1 MHKEKLH
8 IESWMWYAVLS
19 GAMLV
24 VSFPT
29 FDLYPFAWIA
39 LVPLLISLY
48 DLEPRQAFRA
58 GFLFGVV
65 YFFGTTY
72 WIYHSVYHY
81 GGMPLIPSVCLVLLL
96 CCYLALYPA
105 ICSVLI
111 ARFLRG
117 TPLPVLLLAPLF
129 WTVAEFVR
137 SYAFTGFP
145 WSSIAYSQYKFLP
158 LIQIADVVGVYG
170 VSFLVVAVNGAIAD
184 ALLIR
189 RRRADKP
196 LFPYMPTVTGAVT
209 LVLILIAT
217 LGYGAWRMHQDRSA
231 GAVRVAIVQ
240 GNIEQDKKWD
250 AAFREYS
257 KGIYRSLTK
266 EVVQAKPDLV
276 VWPESAIPFVYGRD
290 KAETADLASFQKEL
304 DTYLLLGA
312 ILKRD
317 PKKEVYTNGAA
328 LLSRDGSLSY
338 LYDKIHL
345 VPFGEYVP
353 LRPLLFFVDK
363 LAYGIGDYVPG
374 DSYIRAVTPF
384 GSFATLI
391 CYESIFPGLARKFY
405 VRGGDFL
412 VVITNDAWFGT
423 TNGPYQHFSM
433 AVFRAIENRKA
444 VVRAANSGVSGIIDS
459 TGRIG
464 PTTSLMTREVL
475 TATIRNDKTITFY
488 TKYGDIFSFF
498 CIAASVLLFFS
509 KRRF

>member
-1 MHKEKLH
+1 MKNGKLH
-8 IESWMWYAVLS
+8 IEPWMWSALLS
-19 GAMLV
+19 GALLA

-29 FDLYPFAWIA
+29 LNLFPLAWVA
-39 LVPLLISLY
+39 LAPLLTRLY
-48 DLEPRQAFRA
+48 DLDSRQAFRA
-58 GFLFGVV
+58 GLLFGIV

-81 GGMPLIPSVCLVLLL
+81 GGMPLIPSVCLVLVL

-111 ARFLRG
+111 SRFLRE
-117 TPLPVLLLAPLF
+117 TPLPALLLAPLF
-129 WTVAEFVR
+129 WTVGEFVR

-145 WSSIAYSQYKFLP
+145 WSSIAYSQYQFLP
-158 LIQIADVVGVYG
+158 VIQIADVVGVYG

-196 LFPYMPTVTGAVT
+196 LFPYMPTVVGAA
-209 LVLILIAT
+209 VLGITLIAV

-231 GAVRVAIVQ
+231 GSVLVAIVQ

-257 KGIYRSLTK
+257 KEVYRGLSREAAK
-266 EVVQAKPDLV
+266 AKPDLI
-276 VWPESAIPFVYGRD
+276 VWPESAVPFVFGRD
-290 KAETADLASFQKEL
+290 KAETADLVAFQKEL
-304 DTYLLLGA
+304 DAYLLLGA

-317 PKKEVYTNGAA
+317 PKADNYTNGAA

-353 LRPLLFFVDK
+353 LKSVLFFVDK

-374 DSYIRAVTPF
+374 DSYVRAVTPF

-391 CYESIFPGLARKFY
+391 CYESIFPGLTRKFY

-412 VVITNDAWFGT
+412 VIVTNDAWFGT

-433 AVFRAIENRKA
+433 AVFRAIETRKT
-444 VVRAANSGVSGIIDS
+444 VVRAANSGISGVIDS

-464 PTTSLMTREVL
+464 PTTALMTRGVL
-475 TATIRNDKTITFY
+475 STTIQNDKTITPY
-488 TKYGDIFSFF
+488 TKYGDIFCFV
-498 CIAASVLLFFS
+498 CIAASVVLFFGR
-509 KRRF
+509 RRF